1 MCARGAMLRGERMYD
16 DIFYVPGYRMLDQDV
31 IPMFSGPSADV
42 NEVNC
47 RLRQTVMGDIIVY
60 SVEHSEH
67 TE

>member
-1 MCARGAMLRGERMYD
+1 MYD